1 MTYTVSFLQCS
12 YLSWDMKKDKDTAD
26 EADILRVFDLS
37 ASYGP
42 CVGVTRLQR
51 WERAK
56 KWGLN
61 PPEEVSDLALYMLLF
76 GEIRELCF
84 VLACIRDEADLTDQG
99 DPDD

>member
-1 MTYTVSFLQCS
+1 MSRRTNGG
-12 YLSWDMKKDKDTAD
+12 KAD
-26 EADILRVFDLS
+26 QVDILRVFDLS

-61 PPEEVSDLALYMLLF
+61 PPEEVSDFSLYMSSF
-76 GEIRELCF
+76 GEIKNYAPCQLVNGMRL
-84 VLACIRDEADLTDQG
+84 I
-99 DPDD
+99 